1 MHITTTEE
9 AALVSD
15 GLSGTQGDEHP
26 TIKAFKAKPAA
37 SPTVA
42 RPLDAVWLR
51 ELCLGAG
58 ADDVGFVELERAS
71 LAEERS
77 HIERTF
83 PRTRSLISFVVR
95 MNRDNVRSPARSV
108 ANTEFHHAGDDINL
122 IARRITAALER
133 AGVHAL
139 NPPMAFPMEADRWMT
154 DRMWVV
160 AHKPVAVGAGLGRMG
175 IHRNVIHPRF
185 GNFILLGTVLV
196 GAEISEYSRELDYNP
211 CLTCKLC
218 VAACPVGAIG
228 ADGSFNFSSCYTHNY
243 REFMGGF
250 NDWVETVADSR
261 DGLDYRRRV
270 NDSESISVWQS
281 LSFGANYKAAYCMAV
296 CPAGEDV
303 IGQFLKS
310 KKEFTDEIVRPLQ
323 AKKEPVYVVAGSD
336 AEAHVQ
342 KRYPHKTVRHVRNS
356 LHPRSIP
363 ALLVGMKNS
372 FQRQAAGK
380 LDAIFHFTFTGEKV
394 TEATVTIREG
404 TIKIETG
411 LSGTCNIHVVAD
423 GETWLGFLAKE
434 KNLFWAL
441 LTRKIRLHGNP
452 KWLLAFKRCFLS

>member
-1 MHITTTEE
+1 MHNLTVTPPTLIQAKTVD
-9 AALVSD
+9 AA
-15 GLSGTQGDEHP
+15 
-26 TIKAFKAKPAA
+26 
-37 SPTVA
+37 
-42 RPLDAVWLR
+42 WLR
-51 ELCLGAG
+51 QLCRDAG
-58 ADDVGFVELERAS
+58 ADDAGFVEIERPA
-71 LAEERS
+71 LAEERP

-83 PRTRSLISFVVR
+83 PRTRSLISFVLR

-108 ANTEFHHAGDDINL
+108 ANGEFHHAGDETSEV
-122 IARRITAALER
+122 ARRITAALER
-133 AGVHAL
+133 AGIRAL

-154 DRMWVV
+154 ERMWVV
-160 AHKPVAVGAGLGRMG
+160 AHKPVAVAAGMGRMG

-196 GAEISEYSRELDYNP
+196 GAEISEYSAELDYNP

-228 ADGSFNFSSCYTHNY
+228 ADGAFNFSSCYTHNY

-261 DGLDYRRRV
+261 NGLDYRKRV

-303 IGQFLKS
+303 ISLYRAS
-310 KKEFTDEIVRPLQ
+310 KKEFVEEIVRPLQ
-323 AKKEPVYVVAGSD
+323 NKKEPIYVVPGSD
-336 AEAHVQ
+336 AEAHVKQ
-342 KRYPHKTVRHVRNS
+342 RYPHKTVRHVRNS

-380 LDAIFHFTFTGEKV
+380 LEATYHFIFTGKEKA
-394 TEATVTIREG
+394 EATVTIQSG
-404 TIKIETG
+404 TIRVENGLTG
-411 LSGTCNIHVVAD
+411 KPSIQVTAD
-423 GETWLGFLAKE
+423 SETWLGFLAKE
-434 KNLFWAL
+434 KNLLWAL
-441 LTRKIRLHGNP
+441 LMRRIRLRGNP
-452 KWLLAFKRCFLS
+452 KWLLAFGRCFPS